1 MPNSAA
7 ALAWVRWCSLIRSLT
22 RSASCTRSL
31 RSPASAN
38 PRSTNTSPVPA
49 ETVSRFLVLLTIAHL
64 IVGSR
69 QLQALAN
76 QFDIFPGRTNS
87 RGGFFLKAMQ
97 HVVRGT
103 LFVGRESWFVDRI
116 TWFVERGSWPTT
128 RNHYRGTW

>member
-97 HVVRGT
+97 HVHRLRKLHG
-103 LFVGRESWFVDRI
+103 VGRA
-116 TWFVERGSWPTT
+116 ERALATVLDNFEDARTFALPRLG
-128 RNHYRGTW
+128 